1 MEALVEAEIAVSFI
15 LQLEEV
21 KTLSINAHTLDN
33 LIKRLLLHDFWRL
46 LKQVGQIFIHF
57 EIFELMFFVLF
68 MGELIGVLLCLDAFQ
83 AKSLL
88 LCPL

>member
-57 EIFELMFFVLF
+57 EIFKLMFFVLF